1 MEERLRRTS
10 SDLRYEIVDLGGA
23 ENITELRSRK
33 KMKNKEA
40 KSSNLTNVH
49 VVRKFNHV
57 YFKLI
62 SYQNVKHLLICIS

>member
-62 SYQNVKHLLICIS
+62 